1 LQIVTVNKRTSII
14 DIAIVFISIVP
25 MGRLFIQY
33 IVGDKADKI
42 YVCKQCRL
50 HLAAYDDII
59 SKAFQGQNGRA
70 YLFDSAINVYTGPKM
85 ERVLMAGLH
94 MVCDLYCIKC
104 HSPLGWYYVDAFLK
118 SHKNINW

>member
-1 LQIVTVNKRTSII
+1 
-14 DIAIVFISIVP
+14 